1 MGVFLVLNA
10 CSLVKDLN
18 TSSISGF
25 FDTVDEKKKYKY
37 TQFIYIN
44 NTKSAV
50 QESNVIFSP
59 ADGSTT
65 LLFNFQGNVYMPP
78 VVTQCDHLSMKSC
91 LQQMFLSRVW
101 QSNYRSCAIYH
112 WSTVNKNREI
122 LNLKLNTGV
131 CPEGGREVALVT
143 SEIWVANPSTAWLA
157 ICSVIDVT
165 LVQNIS
171 STSIF
176 EHAVQFVFDDLNK

>member
-1 MGVFLVLNA
+1 MWSSLN
-10 CSLVKDLN
+10 
-18 TSSISGF
+18 
-25 FDTVDEKKKYKY
+25 EKL
-37 TQFIYIN
+37 
-44 NTKSAV
+44 SAA
-50 QESNVIFSP
+50 NVSVSRLAI
-59 ADGSTT
+59 
-65 LLFNFQGNVYMPP
+65 
-78 VVTQCDHLSMKSC
+78 K
-91 LQQMFLSRVW
+91 LQKLCHR
-101 QSNYRSCAIYH
+101 
-112 WSTVNKNREI
+112 STVNKNREI